1 MINYSL
7 DYIESCRE
15 NIRSLNTEYKRLVLR
30 QKREPNPTRKAQLTR
45 ELSLIHSEIAA
56 NQDDIRVTKEN
67 DRRREMLIETA

>member
-15 NIRSLNTEYKRLVLR
+15 NIRSLHTEYERLVLR